1 MTQEV
6 IDAPPVMAAQQAQ
19 AGALAQ
25 AQPASA
31 ITGAITGAGEQR
43 ALTAVE
49 HAIRS
54 GASAA
59 ELREI
64 LALQRDMDNHRLEL
78 MREQRRMAE
87 EDRAKAAKAAFLRDL
102 AEFRGENIVIPK
114 SKYVDR
120 GKAGSFMQAEYGTA
134 AAMLS
139 PALSKHGFSFRHDM
153 KFGSRRWMNDGVEN
167 DVAWVYVTCF
177 LEHRDGHSERL
188 DLDGPPGDLH
198 ANTPVQNMQATG
210 SYLKRQSLLAI
221 TGTATQDEDDE
232 GAMRPRRRQQ
242 QADEAQ
248 QGSDDALLDAG
259 RAEAMKGMKALT
271 SWWGSLTSKQRS
283 ELNSE
288 FGALRKCATQVDKEA
303 GQ

>member
-1 MTQEV
+1 
-6 IDAPPVMAAQQAQ
+6 
-19 AGALAQ
+19 
-25 AQPASA
+25 
-31 ITGAITGAGEQR
+31 
-43 ALTAVE
+43 
-49 HAIRS
+49 
-54 GASAA
+54 
-59 ELREI
+59 
-64 LALQRDMDNHRLEL
+64 
-78 MREQRRMAE
+78 
-87 EDRAKAAKAAFLRDL
+87 
-102 AEFRGENIVIPK
+102 
-114 SKYVDR
+114 
-120 GKAGSFMQAEYGTA
+120 
-134 AAMLS
+134 
-139 PALSKHGFSFRHDM
+139 
-153 KFGSRRWMNDGVEN
+153 
-167 DVAWVYVTCF
+167 
-177 LEHRDGHSERL
+177 
-188 DLDGPPGDLH
+188 
-198 ANTPVQNMQATG
+198 MQATG